1 MRNLKNSTSILDVK
15 KSKYIQVNNLFHIIL
30 QVSIRGYSRGLD
42 SQTLSSITQPD
53 MPDFFNTWKHIIYEY
68 ELHRKVLKIFSQTW
82 EKRGFAAP
90 LNLCFIYAQLDIST
104 LSIFSQLVPKERSNT
119 IITAVQFQQL
129 QKDWQINEW
138 SGIQAYRERAG
149 SPTR

>member
-53 MPDFFNTWKHIIYEY
+53 MPDFFNTRKHIIYEY
-68 ELHRKVLKIFSQTW
+68 ELHRKVLKIFSQT
-82 EKRGFAAP
+82 
-90 LNLCFIYAQLDIST
+90 
-104 LSIFSQLVPKERSNT
+104 
-119 IITAVQFQQL
+119 
-129 QKDWQINEW
+129 
-138 SGIQAYRERAG
+138 
-149 SPTR
+149 